1 MSGFLQVTLHPTRK
15 AVQDERT
22 ADNGNTEHTGRKI
35 FAFHFEHDTFI
46 QTEMGDLL
54 MNNIQIFNNPE
65 FGDIRTVVI
74 DNEPWFVGKDVAD
87 ILGYQNGSRDINR
100 HVDEE
105 DKRLTKMVS
114 QGQNR
119 DITVINESGLY
130 SLIFGSKLESAK
142 KFKKWVTSEVLP
154 SIRKTGTYMMPQTT
168 DGKIALLA
176 QGHTEL
182 KAEVD
187 EIKAD
192 LESLKMDLP
201 ILPVEADRITE
212 AVRKKGVS
220 IMGGKQSSAY
230 SNRGLRQKVYNNL
243 YANLKYNFGVR
254 SYKSIKRSQCDK
266 AVQVI
271 NAYQTPYFLQ
281 EQIDDANM
289 QQRLEFE

>member
-1 MSGFLQVTLHPTRK
+1 
-15 AVQDERT
+15 
-22 ADNGNTEHTGRKI
+22 
-35 FAFHFEHDTFI
+35 
-46 QTEMGDLL
+46 
-54 MNNIQIFNNPE
+54 MNDIQIFNNPE

-87 ILGYQNGSRDINR
+87 VLGYRNGSRDINR
-100 HVDEE
+100 HVDKDDSLRKGLI
-105 DKRLTKMVS
+105 DKTGREQET
-114 QGQNR
+114 
-119 DITVINESGLY
+119 IIINESGLY

-266 AVQVI
+266 AVEVI

-289 QQRLEFE
+289 QQRLEFD